1 MSDAVTAATSSERLE
16 HALAAFLRQQMS
28 APVVTMIGFL
38 DIISEDARR
47 FNLDQAIPDLD
58 RMRIASAELSALVNR
73 VIDAPESIRNKNEE
87 FDAFHSRLRH
97 DLRTPL
103 NAIKGYGEILIED
116 MQESGQQ
123 QLLQDLEK
131 VTKAADDLLAGI
143 DAMVDFRGKPGG
155 QRPEQSP
162 PLDVITDLLRVV
174 APVDAAAEQSFS
186 ERSSRILVVDDI
198 AANRDLLA
206 RRLVR
211 EGHRVVIAEDGAS
224 ALESLENEEFD
235 LILLDLMMPG
245 MNGFEVLCRLKSDQR
260 TRHIPV
266 IMISAL
272 DEIDSAVRCIE
283 AGAEDYVPKPFNPI
297 LLRARI
303 GACLEKKSLR
313 DREQAYLEELRVEK
327 QRSESLLLNI
337 LPQSIVTR
345 MRNGEAVI
353 ADRYAEAT
361 ILFSDLVGFTP
372 LSAKSPPDK
381 VLEVL
386 SAVFSRFDRAVADRG
401 LEKIKTIGD
410 AYMVAGGL
418 PELLPDHARRIA
430 SLGLEMQAIVD
441 DMRGG
446 LGVDLRARV
455 GIHTGPVIAGVIG
468 SHKFI
473 YDVWGDTVNTASRM
487 ETFGAAGR
495 VHVSAETREV
505 LGDAFVFEPRGP
517 MEIKGKGV
525 MDTYFLVEEL
535 RTK

>member
-1 MSDAVTAATSSERLE
+1 MSDAVSAATSSERLD

-38 DIISEDARR
+38 DIIIEDAGR
-47 FNLDQAIPDLD
+47 FHLDQAIPDLE
-58 RMRIASAELSALVNR
+58 RMRIASAELGALVSR
-73 VIDAPESIRNKNEE
+73 VIDAPESIRNENEE
-87 FDAFHSRLRH
+87 FDAFQSRLRH

-103 NAIKGYGEILIED
+103 NAIRGYSEILIED

-131 VTKAADDLLAGI
+131 VTKATDDLLAGI
-143 DAMVDFRGKPGG
+143 DAMVDLHAKLDGKPCG
-155 QRPEQSP
+155 QQTEQSP

-174 APVDAAAEQSFS
+174 APVDAMAEQSFS

-206 RRLVR
+206 RRLIR

-313 DREQAYLEELRVEK
+313 DREQAIQKLQSARTGPTSTLLELAHVLTPGRGPTTDRDKLEQLKRDNPAEVYNQNWDARRLWLTSYQE
-327 QRSESLLLNI
+327 
-337 LPQSIVTR
+337 
-345 MRNGEAVI
+345 
-353 ADRYAEAT
+353 ADRTVKLGGLARDGDDVSELERRLKLSDYFT
-361 ILFSDLVGFTP
+361 DVKLLPGVKILDSVSHQELFKFE
-372 LSAKSPPDK
+372 LSAKVK
-381 VLEVL
+381 
-386 SAVFSRFDRAVADRG
+386 
-401 LEKIKTIGD
+401 
-410 AYMVAGGL
+410 Y
-418 PELLPDHARRIA
+418 
-430 SLGLEMQAIVD
+430 
-441 DMRGG
+441 
-446 LGVDLRARV
+446 
-455 GIHTGPVIAGVIG
+455 
-468 SHKFI
+468 
-473 YDVWGDTVNTASRM
+473 
-487 ETFGAAGR
+487 
-495 VHVSAETREV
+495 
-505 LGDAFVFEPRGP
+505 
-517 MEIKGKGV
+517 
-525 MDTYFLVEEL
+525 
-535 RTK
+535 